1 MDARRFDILTR
12 ALGEGS
18 SRRSVLG
25 LLGIITAAPLAVA
38 AGARRRPK
46 PEGPC
51 GDFSRKDN
59 ICAKNGDCCTNICNT
74 DVGKTNQ
81 DGKGRCRCVRRGRA
95 CTEDRN
101 CCRGRGQQMTCNPV
115 LTPVGGKAAT
125 EKVCGLA
132 APPDPTTQPSTA
144 TPTPPLLTPTPT
156 PQPPTP
162 TPTPTP
168 EPTCGPDTCPL
179 GCCVDDDECLVYDGQ
194 DEEACGTGG
203 QSCFECAVG
212 FDCLSG
218 FCVGA

>member
-18 SRRSVLG
+18 SRRSVMG
-25 LLGIITAAPLAVA
+25 LLGIIAAAPLAVA
-38 AGARRRPK
+38 AGSRRRPK

-74 DVGKTNQ
+74 DVGKTNK

-101 CCRGRGQQMTCNPV
+101 CCSRRGQQMTCNPV

-132 APPDPTTQPSTA
+132 APFG
-144 TPTPPLLTPTPT
+144 PTPQPLTPTPT
-156 PQPPTP
+156 PTLG
-162 TPTPTP
+162 
-168 EPTCGPDTCPL
+168 PTCGPTTCPL
-179 GCCVDDDECLVYDGQ
+179 GCCADDECVSQRDQ
-194 DEEACGTGG
+194 DDETCGTNG
-203 QSCFECAVG
+203 QICIECSVG
-212 FDCLSG
+212 LECLSG
-218 FCVGA
+218 SCVGA